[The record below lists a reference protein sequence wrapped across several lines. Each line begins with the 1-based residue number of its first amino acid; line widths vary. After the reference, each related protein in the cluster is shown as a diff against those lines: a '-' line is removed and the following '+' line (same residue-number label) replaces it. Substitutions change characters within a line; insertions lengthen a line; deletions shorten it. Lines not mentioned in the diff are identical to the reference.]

1 MQVMVKI
8 ANLLFN
14 IKEKSALLMKLILT
28 TVEFS
33 RYKLSYLI
41 YEHHLKLFGPSLDD
55 FKIKEML
62 KQQGAEE
69 K

>member
-33 RYKLSYLI
+33 RYKLSY
-41 YEHHLKLFGPSLDD
+41 
-55 FKIKEML
+55 
-62 KQQGAEE
+62 
-69 K
+69 